1 MLSGGALA
9 AAGSSWL
16 LDWPVW
22 ADGAVFLVVSVL
34 LLALVRPASSAG
46 ILAGKGMLDPVKA
59 LEGKSALVLD
69 RVSRHDGQVK
79 LDGEV
84 WTARP
89 LNDDDVYEPGDH
101 VTVMHIDGATAVV
114 WRRRDNRATNG
125 RNPDGRC
132 GRGTRTP
139 GGAGDLR
146 HHRGGQV
153 RGPDPAGRGR
163 RDRTAGP
170 LQQDGVRA
178 AHLLLPFVDR
188 IRARVDLRE
197 RVVSFPRSR

>member
-1 MLSGGALA
+1 MPAALIWLVAALGLAGAEALTGDMFLLMLGGGALA
-9 AAGSSWL
+9 AAATSWL
-16 LDWPVW
+16 FAWPIWV
-22 ADGAVFLVVSVL
+22 DGAVFLVVSVL
-34 LLALVRPASSAG
+34 LLALVRPALKRR

-114 WRRRDNRATNG
+114 WRDA
-125 RNPDGRC
+125 
-132 GRGTRTP
+132 
-139 GGAGDLR
+139 
-146 HHRGGQV
+146 
-153 RGPDPAGRGR
+153 
-163 RDRTAGP
+163 
-170 LQQDGVRA
+170 
-178 AHLLLPFVDR
+178 
-188 IRARVDLRE
+188 
-197 RVVSFPRSR
+197 